1 MAFLR
6 DDEIRR
12 LLAYLRRQ
20 ISDSEQLAVIEDKLK
35 SEFGAEFLREPEI
48 LTFFPEQKLE
58 IKFTDANWTLRIIP
72 YTSLRMIQ
80 RGFSLELIS
89 GLFQKF
95 LEFCRANDET
105 ITIGAYTLFGK
116 PFPRSPPV
124 TLRID
129 IDEIKEAFGKAHTV
143 TVFVGRGDAD
153 NTIEIAL
160 S

>member
-12 LLAYLRRQ
+12 LLAYLKRQ
-20 ISDSEQLAVIEDKLK
+20 ISDSEQLAEIEDELE

-48 LTFFPEQKLE
+48 LSVFPEQKIE
-58 IKFTDANWTLRIIP
+58 VEFTDVVWTLRVIP

-80 RGFSLELIS
+80 RGFSLESII

-95 LEFCRANDET
+95 LEFCKANDET
-105 ITIGAYTLFGK
+105 ITIGAYTIFGK
-116 PFPRSPPV
+116 PFPRTPLI

-129 IDEIKEAFGKAHTV
+129 IDEIKETHGKAHTV
-143 TVFVGRGDAD
+143 TVFAGRGNAE